1 MMVQPVQMTEH
12 LNLDEPRQ
20 KDSGRMAAQ
29 CLWSMSMFLWWHVE
43 EETKQKGSNMAR
55 IMSMDQVAIPVREPD
70 VIVQRLTWDWNDPS
84 KTVQRTLQELGNRL
98 HEGCWY
104 LNPMFMV
111 SCVEATRGFLSVVR
125 KRQKEWFRVLN
136 RQFGSANWRKQM
148 RAMSNVRDRQ
158 MTFSGLLFVQG
169 QDIDPSGQYL
179 LEAANG
185 LRPETDLVVTWRQ
198 DALVFLKQQDWDA
211 LKEMSRADLQ
221 SQLAANPL
229 EPVYVTPGISVMGR
243 RADDAFY
250 AEVRRR
256 SSQWHRTLARCF
268 GTRNKAEAVRHA
280 DLATRMLVFTGTL
293 VVNGAIFTPGCWP
306 NHQVSK
312 GVRALDSTTVSP
324 ECLSFEIGSSPVA
337 S

>member
-1 MMVQPVQMTEH
+1 
-12 LNLDEPRQ
+12 
-20 KDSGRMAAQ
+20 
-29 CLWSMSMFLWWHVE
+29 
-43 EETKQKGSNMAR
+43 
-55 IMSMDQVAIPVREPD
+55 MDQVSIPVREPD

-84 KTVQRTLQELGNRL
+84 ITVQRALQELGNQLR
-98 HEGCWY
+98 EGCWY

-111 SCVEATRGFLSVVR
+111 SCLEATRGFLRVVR
-125 KRQKEWFRVLN
+125 KRQREWFRVLN

-148 RAMSNVRDRQ
+148 RAMPNALDRR

-169 QDIDPSGQYL
+169 QDIDPSGQYC

-185 LRPETDLVVTWRQ
+185 LRPETDLIVTWRQ
-198 DALVFLKQQDWDA
+198 DALVFLKQRDWEA

-229 EPVYVTPGISVMGR
+229 EPLFVTPGISVMGR

-256 SSQWHRTLARCF
+256 SSQWYRTLARCL
-268 GTRNKAEAVRHA
+268 GTQNKAEAVRRA
-280 DLATRMLVFTGTL
+280 DRATRMLVFTGTL
-293 VVNGAIFTPGCWP
+293 VVNGVIFTPGCWP

-312 GVRALDSTTVSP
+312 GIRLLDSTTVSP
-324 ECLSFEIGSSPVA
+324 EYLDLRIRSGPA
-337 S
+337 AN